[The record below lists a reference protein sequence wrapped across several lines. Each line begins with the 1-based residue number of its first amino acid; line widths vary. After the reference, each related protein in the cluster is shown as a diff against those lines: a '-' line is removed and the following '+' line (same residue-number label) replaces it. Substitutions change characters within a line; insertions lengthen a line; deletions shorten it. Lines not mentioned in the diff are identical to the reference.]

1 MAGCWKV
8 FVSFLL
14 SRLTKKMKQNSFCGK
29 VCRSCIGGLRS
40 EARHFSVHSESWW
53 ILLRVAATGE
63 LGKHG
68 KLHGP
73 RGQECLGAAASP
85 DGRESES

>member
-1 MAGCWKV
+1 M
-8 FVSFLL
+8 
-14 SRLTKKMKQNSFCGK
+14 KKMKQNSFCGK
-29 VCRSCIGGLRS
+29 VCRSCVGGLRS

-68 KLHGP
+68 KLMD
-73 RGQECLGAAASP
+73 QW
-85 DGRESES
+85 GRSAGCSSQPGWS